1 MLPQSN
7 AMLLLRIGGGCHN
20 ASDVGQPNTQS
31 EPVAKKPRSRRL
43 LIFVLGLVAGVAS
56 AVAWPRLG
64 PIATCVQDIVQ
75 NEVPVPT
82 ESASDADWVKIYG
95 EMKPVGKYDR
105 LFSPTLISC
114 WIFTLST
121 GVRPRRTRTD
131 LRMRRML
138 IQRSWS
144 NGSKG
149 CANLKAC
156 VS

>member
-1 MLPQSN
+1 M
-7 AMLLLRIGGGCHN
+7 N

-105 LFSPTLISC
+105 LFSPTYNQLLD
-114 WIFTLST
+114 FYFKYR
-121 GVRPRRTRTD
+121 RPA
-131 LRMRRML
+131 
-138 IQRSWS
+138 SPYP
-144 NGSKG
+144 NGPQDAKD
-149 CANLKAC
+149 AYPAQL
-156 VS
+156 